1 MLRVEAVERAAQVG
15 RRGDLGHRIGGV
27 EVFLVV
33 DIRADAAEVHA
44 AVHGMARI
52 GEDRRSEPQL
62 GFRRGVNARCRF
74 RRRILG
80 GIEAVGIDAAQM
92 RHGIPGALAG
102 LAVGKPQRHG
112 VAVLHIER
120 VDGIAFVLARRDA
133 LKLLP
138 GDQLTHLVGDFGI
151 GGGEARRCGACGRLA
166 DGRGG
171 NGRRRHWCRRGHRD
185 RLCRRPDGR
194 RHDRRRCWRRRHGRS
209 GWRSNRL
216 LVHDSLRGRDHA
228 HRGVDRLGGSCGRRR
243 RDNPRVGLLRLIVLP
258 RRHRSGAGGRS
269 AGEDAQTDVTHRTN
283 STVSDQC
290 SCS

>member
-1 MLRVEAVERAAQVG
+1 
-15 RRGDLGHRIGGV
+15 
-27 EVFLVV
+27 
-33 DIRADAAEVHA
+33 
-44 AVHGMARI
+44 MARI

-243 RDNPRVGLLRLIVLP
+243 RDNPRVGLLRNLP
-258 RRHRSGAGGRS
+258 RRHRAGAGGRIGRREHVRGSWTGVVGRRVALTDARIIRIGACGGRCGHDERNGS